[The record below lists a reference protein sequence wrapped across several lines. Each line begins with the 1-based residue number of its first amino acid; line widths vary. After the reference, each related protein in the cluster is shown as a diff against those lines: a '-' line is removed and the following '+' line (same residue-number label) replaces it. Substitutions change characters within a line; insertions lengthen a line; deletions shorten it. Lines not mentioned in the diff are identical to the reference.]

1 MYCGIIWLQVALIA
15 GVTGIVGNSLAA
27 KLLQEPKAPESSS
40 WKVYGVARRSAKP
53 DWLPESLHYIGC
65 NLLDREETLSKLSR
79 LQDVTHLFYVT
90 WVNRL
95 TEEENIKTNT
105 QLYRNILDAL
115 LPNAKNF
122 RHIVLQTGTKHYL
135 GPFELPGQVPVP
147 DPLFREDYPRPPC
160 ANFYHDL
167 EDIDIRD
174 SEGD

>member
-1 MYCGIIWLQVALIA
+1 VALIA
-15 GVTGIVGNSLAA
+15 VVTGIVGNSLAA
-27 KLLQEPKAPESSS
+27 KLLQEPKSPESSS
-40 WKVYGVARRSAKP
+40 WKVYGVACRSAKS
-53 DWLPESLHYIGC
+53 DRLPESLHHIGC
-65 NLLDREETLSKLSR
+65 NLLHREETLSKLSR
-79 LQDVTHLFYVT
+79 QQDVTHLVT

-95 TEEENIKTNT
+95 TEEKNITTNT

-122 RHIVLQTGTKHYL
+122 QHKVLQTGTKHYL

-160 ANFYHDL
+160 ENFYHDL

-174 SEGD
+174 SEGDILFFSF

>member
-90 WVNRL
+90 WVNRHHD
-95 TEEENIKTNT
+95 
-105 QLYRNILDAL
+105 QHSAL
-115 LPNAKNF
+115 PQHSRRIAAECQKLSAH
-122 RHIVLQTGTKHYL
+122 RVADWDEALSR
-135 GPFELPGQVPVP
+135 PV
-147 DPLFREDYPRPPC
+147 
-160 ANFYHDL
+160 
-167 EDIDIRD
+167 
-174 SEGD
+174 